1 MLTTRR
7 PSSASARARAFSLGF
22 LLVLGASRRAAACTD
37 DDVFSSCIDADAS
50 WLPPSATR
58 FLGID
63 AARVLPGRTWIA
75 GAGVSYLARPLELHV
90 TSPDPEGR
98 TVAVVDDA
106 LNASAFA
113 ALGVGSGVELDA
125 TLPFTVHQTGA
136 GVQGIT
142 TQQAEPLRAQALRDP
157 RLGASVGLLQ
167 GISPWSLSSKAI
179 LRVALPLGSDDAL
192 AGDRSFVV
200 APGST
205 WGVEPAPFFASVHLG
220 ARLRKVTKLG
230 TARLGSQLVAALGFG
245 VDIFPNQLLSAS
257 AEATALPVLA
267 SQSSRTPGGTRVE
280 GRLIPAEWLL
290 SARSQPF
297 RASSLSVQLGA
308 GTALP
313 LSAET
318 RNAPDGSSDSDH
330 FAGITSPRYRIVL
343 AVRYGGELSGAA
355 D

>member
-7 PSSASARARAFSLGF
+7 RSSVSARARAFSLGF
-22 LLVLGASRRAAACTD
+22 VLLLSASRRAAACAD
-37 DDVFSSCIDADAS
+37 DDPFSPCVDADAF
-50 WLPPSATR
+50 WLTPSPTR

-63 AARVLPGRTWIA
+63 AARVLPSRSWIA
-75 GAGVSYLARPLELHV
+75 GIGASYLARPLELHV
-90 TSPDPEGR
+90 ASPDPKGR

-106 LNASAFA
+106 LNAAAFA
-113 ALGVGSGVELDA
+113 ALGVGSRIEVDA

-142 TQQAEPLRAQALRDP
+142 TQQAEPLTAQALRDP
-157 RLGASVGLLQ
+157 RVGASVGVLD
-167 GISPWSLSSKAI
+167 GISRWSLSSKAT
-179 LRVALPLGSDDAL
+179 LRIALPLGTDDAL
-192 AGDRSFVV
+192 AGDRSLVV
-200 APGST
+200 APGSS
-205 WGVEPAPFFASVHLG
+205 WGITPAPFFASVHLG
-220 ARLRKVTKLG
+220 ARLRPVTKLG
-230 TARLGSQLVAALGFG
+230 SARMGSQVVAALGFG
-245 VDIFPNQLLSAS
+245 LDIFPDQLLSAS

-267 SQSSRTPGGTRVE
+267 SQTSRTPDGTRVE

-297 RASSLSVQLGA
+297 RSSSLSVQLGA

-318 RNAPDGSSDSDH
+318 RTAPDRTTDSDH

-343 AVRYGGELSGAA
+343 DS
-355 D
+355 DF